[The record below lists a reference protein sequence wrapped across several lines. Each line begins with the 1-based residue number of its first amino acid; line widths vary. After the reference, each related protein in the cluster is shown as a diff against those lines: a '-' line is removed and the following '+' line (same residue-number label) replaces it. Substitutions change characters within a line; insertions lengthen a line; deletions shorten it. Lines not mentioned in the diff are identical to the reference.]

1 MTSWRPLR
9 TNDEDN
15 VMESSSHWMLG
26 GTSTSLRRDG
36 ARRAGRAARARS
48 NELATAP
55 KELYSVPDAGHVDL
69 YDKTGLIQTT
79 GPRPKCRVGFG
90 LGPVPPGGMRR

>member
-1 MTSWRPLR
+1 MR
-9 TNDEDN
+9 
-15 VMESSSHWMLG
+15 G

-48 NELATAP
+48 NELAAAP

-69 YDKTGLIQTT
+69 YDKTGLIPFDKLEEFCT
-79 GPRPKCRVGFG
+79 KN
-90 LGPVPPGGMRR
+90 LA